1 MSIRE
6 TCRTCQYNLYC
17 ITAEMTL
24 CDIDYYEQLEREK
37 EYKHREDRD
46 YEED

>member
-1 MSIRE
+1 
-6 TCRTCQYNLYC
+6 
-17 ITAEMTL
+17 MTL